1 MNQGKF
7 GDKLK
12 QARLALKLTTK
23 QVAEEIKIRED
34 FIREFEK
41 SNFSFDLPDVYRRG
55 FLRAYAQYLDL
66 DPAAIL
72 EDLPAPRTEIPL
84 EPAVVES
91 PSPHLDDR
99 DSGIVED
106 RPAKSDGSGERPP
119 WQRRLVEKLRQR
131 NWQMGL
137 GVLVLLMVLWVSRGL
152 FSKKSTDFFE
162 SMEGQAETEA
172 VAVEDLPA
180 KTLSLIANDSVQILV
195 RDKETKEK
203 LFSGYLKKGASQQIS
218 YRNNIQISFSEG
230 NALNIRKDTGEN
242 IRPNKNGVGW
252 IEIHY

>member
-41 SNFSFDLPDVYRRG
+41 SNFSFDLPEVYRRG

-66 DPAAIL
+66 DPETIL
-72 EDLPAPRTEIPL
+72 SELPPPKSDIPTDTI
-84 EPAVVES
+84 AVES
-91 PSPHLDDR
+91 PSAHLDNR
-99 DSGIVED
+99 DSGIVEERTATD
-106 RPAKSDGSGERPP
+106 GPGEKNAWYRPILAKLG
-119 WQRRLVEKLRQR
+119 QR
-131 NWQMGL
+131 NWQIGL
-137 GVLVLLMVLWVSRGL
+137 IVATVLLTVWLGGQL
-152 FSKKSTDFFE
+152 FNRRSNDFFE
-162 SMEGQAETEA
+162 AMEGQSETEA
-172 VAVEDLPA
+172 VAIEDLPA
-180 KTLSLIANDSVQILV
+180 KTLALIANDSVQILV